1 MSRLHITIATFA
13 FMQLFSWSESIN
25 AVAQTTVNPESLTYG
40 PPMPPEKI
48 TPTVGR
54 ICELIEINAEA
65 KGIPKDFFAR
75 LIWKE
80 SRFDH
85 RAVSPV
91 GAQGIAQ
98 FMPYTAKE
106 RGLADPFDIEQ
117 AIPASAGFLSELKRA
132 FGNWGLA
139 AAAYNAGPTRVSN
152 WMRSGG
158 FLPLETEDYVLDLT
172 GAPADNF
179 ASGSEITNKPLD
191 AKLSFAEAC
200 QRLPIIRTATIPMS
214 RIKPKPWGI
223 QVAGNFRRSVA
234 ANQWSRLRKQFSSVL
249 AGHNPVISRVR
260 TPMARRGIYAVRI
273 GADSRGE
280 ADNICTKLR
289 AAGGACIVLR
299 NR

>member
-13 FMQLFSWSESIN
+13 FMQLFSWPESIN
-25 AVAQTTVNPESLTYG
+25 AAAQTTVNPESLTYG

-158 FLPLETEDYVLDLT
+158 FFHLRQKTTFLISQALPL
-172 GAPADNF
+172 
-179 ASGSEITNKPLD
+179 II
-191 AKLSFAEAC
+191 C
-200 QRLPIIRTATIPMS
+200 IRQRDHQQT
-214 RIKPKPWGI
+214 
-223 QVAGNFRRSVA
+223 
-234 ANQWSRLRKQFSSVL
+234 
-249 AGHNPVISRVR
+249 
-260 TPMARRGIYAVRI
+260 ARRKTQFCRSLPAS
-273 GADSRGE
+273 ADHSHSHDTHVPHQ
-280 ADNICTKLR
+280 A
-289 AAGGACIVLR
+289 
-299 NR
+299 